1 MLYHL
6 ECMIVWHLC
15 HKANV
20 WLVLFYNHT
29 EKCTKPN
36 VKISV
41 SSSMTVF

>member
-1 MLYHL
+1 MLYQL

-20 WLVLFYNHT
+20 CLVLFYNHT
-29 EKCTKPN
+29 VKCTKRN

-41 SSSMTVF
+41 SSSMTAF